1 MKFTEAAAALVA
13 AYQRAPGA
21 EPESFAR
28 TEAYRRFA
36 EAAEQAGFTGPDME
50 MDQDFAGHSSAW
62 VGSASEEALK
72 RYVHTMLRADR
83 SNSEYPTAVLDAC
96 RSGTMTALV
105 EQLAG

>member
-28 TEAYRRFA
+28 TEAYRSFA

-50 MDQDFAGHSSAW
+50 MDQDFG
-62 VGSASEEALK
+62 
-72 RYVHTMLRADR
+72 
-83 SNSEYPTAVLDAC
+83 
-96 RSGTMTALV
+96 
-105 EQLAG
+105 